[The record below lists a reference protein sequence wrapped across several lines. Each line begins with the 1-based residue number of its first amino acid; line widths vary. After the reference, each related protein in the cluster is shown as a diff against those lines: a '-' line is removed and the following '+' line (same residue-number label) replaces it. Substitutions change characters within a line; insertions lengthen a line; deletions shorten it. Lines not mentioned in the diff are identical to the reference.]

1 MGPEVGLTVDLARNR
16 SNTTHMHLQN
26 WWLKLDY
33 AKTSLHHPQL
43 LKTHLTSCN
52 FLHND
57 PLPLPSHLS
66 TVSLWFHQ
74 PRYPPSRY
82 RNTNVLLSPHSLE
95 SDTDSTI
102 PDLCILSHSQWC
114 CSNLHALCTGS
125 KSLCRSCSRL
135 ASSRL
140 LEEGSSV
147 VWVRSQV
154 GTMVR
159 WWLRGQYR
167 PVCWNS

>member
-1 MGPEVGLTVDLARNR
+1 MGPEVGLIAEFAKNR

-33 AKTSLHHPQL
+33 VKTSLPHLPL

-66 TVSLWFHQ
+66 TVSLCSRQ
-74 PRYPPSRY
+74 SRYPPSHC
-82 RNTNVLLSPHSLE
+82 RNTNVLLSLHFLML
-95 SDTDSTI
+95 DTDSTI

-114 CSNLHALCTGS
+114 CSNLHALCKGS
-125 KSLCRSCSRL
+125 KSLCRSCSRP

-140 LEEGSSV
+140 LGADSSV
-147 VWVRSQV
+147 VGVMSQV

-159 WWLRGQYR
+159 
-167 PVCWNS
+167 